1 MNNEICTFKHN
12 VDCPICTEL
21 YKDYDQIT
29 VLVRCKHMFHKAC
42 IDEWLKYKRECPTC
56 KMPLLDNAI
65 IQKIVTMCTL
75 NYFCNCLN
83 SQQFNQASP
92 TLKEAIE
99 NFIVDDIITIDTDTY
114 YKNSR
119 SETII
124 MINQLRTDISRLLQS
139 VDDDSL
145 MDHPIINQ
153 YNEFVYGHRPFQQIV
168 ERYPTNSIMTWF
180 TEMFLQ

>member
-12 VDCPICTEL
+12 VDCPICAEL

-83 SQQFNQASP
+83 SQQFNHAFSAV
-92 TLKEAIE
+92 KEAIE
-99 NFIVDDIITIDTDTY
+99 NFIVDDIITIDTDVY
-114 YKNSR
+114 FKNSR
-119 SETII
+119 SETIT
-124 MINQLRTDISRLLQS
+124 MINQLRTDLSGLLQ
-139 VDDDSL
+139 VTDDDSL
-145 MDHPIINQ
+145 MDYPIINQ
-153 YNEFVYGHRPFQQIV
+153 YNEYVYDHLPFQQIV